1 MGAIVLFS
9 NFKMTTSSGKHLE
22 DISHTHLFSLMYKLI
37 TSSKD
42 SNDFSIGL
50 NRSRNMRKGELAP
63 NKNVKGKYHLRVM
76 LKDVFA
82 FAKCPE
88 KATYGLVYKL
98 TLTGNKGEAVIDKVP
113 GIADARIKFDHI

>member
-1 MGAIVLFS
+1 MFS
-9 NFKMTTSSGKHLE
+9 NFKMTTSGGKHLE

-63 NKNVKGKYHLRVM
+63 NKNVKG
-76 LKDVFA
+76 
-82 FAKCPE
+82 
-88 KATYGLVYKL
+88 
-98 TLTGNKGEAVIDKVP
+98 
-113 GIADARIKFDHI
+113 